1 MPRSLAQIFR
11 RTLLGL
17 LLGLTLIGLGV
28 VILLGDTAARSG
40 AGHPFFADPR
50 LLAILLVA
58 AGFATALGALV
69 LAHRTTVRGVQADI
83 QSIGRILRDARHN
96 EMRDSYPMALEEF
109 AKIFQYLRDS
119 ARKMAEE
126 RQKLKGLGYLDH
138 LSQLA
143 NRRYFERR
151 LKKLHR
157 QMASNGPS
165 SLLIIDID
173 HFKQVNDTHGHD
185 VGDALIAEFARA
197 LRAAVRQ
204 TDFLARLGGDEFC
217 VIYPFTPLT
226 HAFSYVERLRK
237 QLPRELALPKGVVH
251 PLRWTGGIS
260 AMGDTDTNFDEVLWR
275 ADQAL
280 IRAKQSGRDNTQLEA
295 PGSHPPQARSSASA

>member
-1 MPRSLAQIFR
+1 LSDSLAKIFL

-17 LLGLTLIGLGV
+17 LVGLILAALGV
-28 VILLGDTAARSG
+28 AILIWTTAPGEG
-40 AGHPFFADPR
+40 AAPLLIADPR
-50 LLAILLVA
+50 LYGVLLVA
-58 AGFATALGALV
+58 AGFAVAVVVIVKT
-69 LAHRTTVRGVQADI
+69 HRITVRGVRADI

-96 EMRDSYPMALEEF
+96 EIRESYPMELEEF
-109 AKIFQYLRDS
+109 GNVFQYLRDS
-119 ARKMAEE
+119 ARRMAEE

-151 LKKLHR
+151 LGKLHR
-157 QMASNGPS
+157 QMVSHGPS

-173 HFKQVNDTHGHD
+173 RFKQVNDTYGHD

-217 VIYPFTPLT
+217 VIYPFTQLT
-226 HAFSYVERLRK
+226 HGYSYAERLRK
-237 QLPRELALPKGVVH
+237 QLPRELNLPKGVVH
-251 PLRWTGGIS
+251 SLRWTGGIS
-260 AMGDTDTNFDEVLWR
+260 SMGDNDTSFDDVLWR

-280 IRAKQSGRDNTQLEA
+280 IRAKQAGRNNTQVEA
-295 PGSHPPQARSSASA
+295 VGSQPRPPRSEASA

>member
-1 MPRSLAQIFR
+1 MPHSLAQIFR

-17 LLGLTLIGLGV
+17 LLGLALVGLGV
-28 VILLGDTAARSG
+28 VILLGDVAPKHEAAG
-40 AGHPFFADPR
+40 IFVANPR
-50 LLAILLVA
+50 VIAVLLVA
-58 AGFATALGALV
+58 AGFVTALGALV
-69 LAHRTTVRGVQADI
+69 LAHRTTMRGVQADI

-96 EMRDSYPMALEEF
+96 EMRESYPMALKEF
-109 AKIFQYLRDS
+109 ANIFQYLRDS

-138 LSQLA
+138 LSHMA

-157 QMASNGPS
+157 QMESNGPS

-204 TDFLARLGGDEFC
+204 TDFLARLGGDEFV

-226 HAFSYVERLRK
+226 HAYSYAERLRK
-237 QLPRELALPKGVVH
+237 QLPRELALPKGVML

-260 AMGDTDTNFDEVLWR
+260 AMGDTDSNFDEALWR

-280 IRAKQSGRDNTQLEA
+280 IRAKQAGRNNTQLEA
-295 PGSHPPQARSSASA
+295 VGTHPPEMRSSGVA